1 LLGDSSPKPFVIENL
16 IINSILLAS
25 YNFIF
30 LALTLLQSLDWALNL
45 PGLIDSDRVYFFNPQ
60 GKGD

>member
-1 LLGDSSPKPFVIENL
+1 LGDSSPKPFVIENL

-30 LALTLLQSLDWALNL
+30 LALTLLNEG
-45 PGLIDSDRVYFFNPQ
+45 GLVINWGRKIKNKGNAVYPI
-60 GKGD
+60 